1 MLPEVGGHSN
11 ASYERDSDMLSS
23 RKKLTCIYD
32 HKKISALSDSS
43 SDAEMLP
50 KQNQIVS
57 DAINSIHVDS
67 DDSDD
72 SRDSS
77 TRRDS
82 SDDSSLSDDEKE
94 KPKEKV
100 VLKFF
105 ICFVC
110 VVSASCKCVIY
121 L

>member
-1 MLPEVGGHSN
+1 
-11 ASYERDSDMLSS
+11 MLSG
-23 RKKLTCIYD
+23 RKKATSVYD

-57 DAINSIHVDS
+57 DAINSIHIDS
-67 DDSDD
+67 DESDD

-77 TRRDS
+77 TRHDS
-82 SDDSSLSDDEKE
+82 SDESSSSEDEKG

-100 VLKFF
+100 TF
-105 ICFVC
+105 IFWTFHSVY
-110 VVSASCKCVIY
+110 S
-121 L
+121 